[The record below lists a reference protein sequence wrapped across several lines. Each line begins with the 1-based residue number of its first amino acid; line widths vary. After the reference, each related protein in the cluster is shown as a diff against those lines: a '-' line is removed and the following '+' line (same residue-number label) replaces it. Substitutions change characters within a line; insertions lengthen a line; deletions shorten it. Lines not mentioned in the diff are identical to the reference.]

1 MSLACHCYCKTYLSA
16 LPTRANHDCLQA
28 ILRLPTRTFLRRRY
42 ATWRR
47 DVAAPSLA
55 MMFFRAMSYCANLRK
70 WKLPVLAYLRGHQLV
85 LPRECVLRES
95 DSGGLWCIGAPRFTD
110 WPGQILGL
118 LLVLL
123 QLLILAQGLRMSLAC
138 HCYCKTYLS
147 ALPPKTNHD
156 CLQAILRF
164 PTRTFLRR
172 RYVTWRRDLAAPLL
186 AMMFFRAMSYCANLR
201 KWKLP
206 VLAYLH
212 GY

>member
-1 MSLACHCYCKTYLSA
+1 MRICENGSFLFSHTCADTSLCCQGNVCCGREWGSVVHWGAA
-16 LPTRANHDCLQA
+16 LHGPAGP
-28 ILRLPTRTFLRRRY
+28 LP
-42 ATWRR
+42 
-47 DVAAPSLA
+47 
-55 MMFFRAMSYCANLRK
+55 
-70 WKLPVLAYLRGHQLV
+70 
-85 LPRECVLRES
+85 
-95 DSGGLWCIGAPRFTD
+95 GA
-110 WPGQILGL
+110 LGL

-147 ALPPKTNHD
+147 ALPRKTNHD

-206 VLAYLH
+206 VLAYLRGH
-212 GY
+212 